1 MPAYNPTA
9 AYASS
14 GITRDNPSCFLFI
27 VDQSSSM
34 AESYGEDRANP
45 QSKAEAVALALN
57 NIIRNLVITCSKS
70 DGIRNYFDVCVI
82 GYGKTVQPAWGGA
95 LAGREI
101 VSIRDVAN
109 NYAGMVDKVDMVNDG
124 FGFNVQVPRITK
136 LPIWVQPTAEGSTL
150 MCTALRYGYQVLS
163 EWLFRGAT
171 AFPPVIVHITDG
183 EATDGDPAPYLAA
196 LAGLGN
202 HNGRVTLFNVH
213 LSSRRQAE
221 PLRFPDAVESLPK
234 VGGRT
239 DPYAKLLW
247 EHSSY
252 LTPFMRNVAWESG
265 LMLTDR
271 ARAFVLNADPSLL
284 VLSLEIG
291 TRPGAM
297 W

>member
-1 MPAYNPTA
+1 MPAYNATA
-9 AYASS
+9 VYTSS
-14 GITRDNPSCFLFI
+14 DITRNNPSCFLFI

-34 AESYGEDRANP
+34 AEQFGEDRSIA
-45 QSKAEAVALALN
+45 QTKAEGVALALN
-57 NIIRNLVITCSKS
+57 NLIRNLVITCSKS

-82 GYGKTVQPAWGGA
+82 GYGQTVQPAWSGA
-95 LAGREI
+95 LAGQEM

-109 NYAGMVDKVDMVNDG
+109 NYAAMREKTDMVDDG
-124 FGFNVQVPRITK
+124 FGFGQSVPRTTK
-136 LPIWVQPTAEGSTL
+136 LPIWVTPTAKGSTL

-163 EWLFRGAT
+163 EWLYRAAT

-202 HNGRVTLFNVH
+202 TNGRVTLFNVH
-213 LSSRRQAE
+213 LSSRRAAE
-221 PLRFPDAVESLPK
+221 PLSFPDSADALPK
-234 VGGRT
+234 IGGRT
-239 DPYAKLLW
+239 DPYAKVLW

-252 LTPFMRNVAWESG
+252 LTPFMRNVAWENG
-265 LMLTDR
+265 LMLSER
-271 ARAFVLNADPSLL
+271 SRAFVLNADPSLL